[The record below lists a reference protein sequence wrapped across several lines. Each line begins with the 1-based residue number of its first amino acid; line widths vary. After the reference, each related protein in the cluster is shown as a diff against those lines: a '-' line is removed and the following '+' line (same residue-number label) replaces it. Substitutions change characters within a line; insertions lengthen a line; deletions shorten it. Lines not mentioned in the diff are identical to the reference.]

1 MFKNQRTEIME
12 TNTPREFFEKALPAR
27 FKPENAAGINVIAQL
42 NVTGPEGGN
51 WTVILKD
58 QKIQVTEGTHV
69 APTLTLKMNENDF
82 MDMVNGKLSAEKAFF
97 TGRVHFRGDIGV
109 ALKLRDAG
117 FL

>member
-1 MFKNQRTEIME
+1 ME
-12 TNTPREFFEKALPAR
+12 SKTPRDFFENGLQAR
-27 FKPENAAGINVIAQL
+27 FKPEKTAGINVIAQL

-51 WTVILKD
+51 WTVTLKD
-58 QKIQVTEGTHV
+58 QKLQVAEGTHPS
-69 APTLTLKMNENDF
+69 PTLTLKMNENDF

-97 TGRVHFRGDIGV
+97 TGRVHFKGDISV

>member
-1 MFKNQRTEIME
+1 ME
-12 TNTPREFFEKALPAR
+12 TITPKEFFEKALPAR
-27 FKPENAAGINVIAQL
+27 FKPEKAAGINVIAQL

-58 QKIQVTEGTHV
+58 QKLQVTEGTHA

-97 TGRVHFRGDIGV
+97 TGKVHFKGDIGV